1 MFEAFENYLHDKASL
16 TREELSMLRAV
27 SIAKTLRKRQF
38 LLEAGDINRHQTFVV
53 KGCLRLYRIGPDGKE
68 HILRFATENWWM
80 SDRESFTTG
89 TPSKGNIDSLEET
102 DVLQFTKENWEE
114 MRNKVPAFRAFEEK
128 ILARSLDASMNR
140 IYKTIS
146 LSTEEKYEDFARMY
160 PSIFTRVPLHMIASF
175 LGVSR
180 ETLSRIRKQDA
191 HRQTNDSITSRRAKK
206 RCF

>member
-16 TREELSMLRAV
+16 TQEELAMLRAV
-27 SIAKTLRKRQF
+27 AISKKLRKRQL

-53 KGCLRLYRIGPDGKE
+53 KGCLRLYRIGPDGRE

-80 SDRESFTTG
+80 SDRESYTTG
-89 TPSKGNIDSLEET
+89 APSESNIESLEET

-114 MRNKVPAFRAFEEK
+114 MTNKIPAFRAFEEK
-128 ILARSLDASMNR
+128 ILARSLAASMNR
-140 IYKTIS
+140 VYKTIS
-146 LSTEEKYEDFARMY
+146 LSTDERYEDFARTY
-160 PSIFTRVPLHMIASF
+160 PGIVTRVPLHMIASF

-191 HRQTNDSITSRRAKK
+191 HR
-206 RCF
+206 